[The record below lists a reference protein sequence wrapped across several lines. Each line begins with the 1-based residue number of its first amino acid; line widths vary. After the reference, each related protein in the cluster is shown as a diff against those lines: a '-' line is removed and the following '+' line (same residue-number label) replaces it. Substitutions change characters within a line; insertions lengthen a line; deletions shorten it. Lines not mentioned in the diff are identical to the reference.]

1 MHILIA
7 DAEVLVREV
16 IADFIERRAGGR
28 VAQATTLQEAL
39 DAARASGPFDLILL
53 EYKLVGM
60 NGLRRM
66 LASSEGRPVALLS
79 ANIPRPIVSQAL
91 VRGAAGYV
99 PKTLSGSTFL
109 NVIRFLMLGERFIPH
124 DLIHE
129 QEQNDD
135 PGSIHDRI
143 EVEVLRRICEGKTN
157 LRISAEL
164 GIPDHAVKA
173 HVKTIFAKLDVTNRT
188 AAAIAAR
195 DLGLV

>member
-79 ANIPRPIVSQAL
+79 A
-91 VRGAAGYV
+91 
-99 PKTLSGSTFL
+99 
-109 NVIRFLMLGERFIPH
+109 
-124 DLIHE
+124 
-129 QEQNDD
+129 
-135 PGSIHDRI
+135 
-143 EVEVLRRICEGKTN
+143 
-157 LRISAEL
+157 
-164 GIPDHAVKA
+164 
-173 HVKTIFAKLDVTNRT
+173 
-188 AAAIAAR
+188 AR
-195 DLGLV
+195 QSR

>member
-39 DAARASGPFDLILL
+39 DAARTSGPFDLILR

-66 LASSEGRPVALLS
+66 LTSSRGRPVALLS

-91 VRGAAGYV
+91 VLRAAGYV

-129 QEQNDD
+129 PEQNDD

-143 EVEVLRRICEGKTN
+143 EIEVLRRICEGKTN
-157 LRISAEL
+157 RKISVEL
-164 GIPDHAVKA
+164 GIPDHAVKV
-173 HVKTIFAKLDVTNRT
+173 HLKTIFAKLDVTNRT